1 MFRYNYGFKLDFTE
15 RHLVLT
21 QDTMKYYRNKQ
32 HASNKKATNMPIV
45 SVPMALIE
53 SIKEY
58 KVANIDKLLDKSGAT
73 MLVKKA

>member
-1 MFRYNYGFKLDFTE
+1 
-15 RHLVLT
+15 
-21 QDTMKYYRNKQ
+21 MKYYRNKQ

>member
-1 MFRYNYGFKLDFTE
+1 
-15 RHLVLT
+15 
-21 QDTMKYYRNKQ
+21 
-32 HASNKKATNMPIV
+32 
-45 SVPMALIE
+45 MALIE